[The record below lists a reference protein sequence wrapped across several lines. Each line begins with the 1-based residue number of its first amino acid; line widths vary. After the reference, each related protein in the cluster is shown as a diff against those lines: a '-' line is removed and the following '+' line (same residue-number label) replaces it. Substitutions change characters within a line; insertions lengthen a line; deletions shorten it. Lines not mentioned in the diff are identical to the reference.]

1 MNNLTKTK
9 VGGGKTFKHFLS
21 LFLILLGCATGT
33 WAQDYKLVTSD
44 TELEA
49 GANYIIASMSNGA
62 GYVMRPHSFNTS
74 KTNHQAIAAT
84 STDNIIAFADGMAKL
99 TLCGDATSGW
109 QFQEGSNYMS
119 ATSTTRKATLKTSTD
134 ATDAY
139 AQFTIA
145 INTSAVITCKGK
157 TKYHIV
163 RFNPNTG
170 GDPLF
175 SAYTSNQ
182 QNVYLYK
189 EVKEEVTKE
198 VTSIAISGTPTT
210 TAYMAGETP
219 SADGLVVTATYDD
232 ETTAPVS
239 GSKLAWT
246 FAPAVIEEGTTQ
258 VTATATYDDTFTAST
273 TFDVTVKKGIANTE
287 ETAYTVEEAVALI
300 DANFN
305 LDATVYVKGIISEVG
320 TFNSKYGSLTYN
332 ISTDGTTTAQQF
344 ICYSGLN
351 IGGAK
356 FTGTGDV
363 EVGAKV
369 VVKGKLKKF
378 NSDYEFDFNNEIVS
392 YVGTPTIIA
401 SDVEYAAEITS
412 GEISYEVKYA
422 DGSSLNA
429 TTTAEWISGVTVA
442 DGKVTFT
449 MTENTETTPREATIT
464 LTCGELTKEVKVT
477 QLGAKEKY
485 TVTLAD
491 DASTLTE
498 AVGGEGVTLPT
509 REDVAPYTFMGWAA
523 AELTAETTTE
533 PTVFSGAYNPES
545 NITLYPV
552 YVRTEGSGAKET
564 TASTTI
570 ADYATANGWT
580 NGTQYSAVTLNDDI
594 TATAVGGANT
604 GKYYTDGQQWRLYST
619 ESAKLTI
626 SASGDATMST
636 VTLSFE
642 GKSSL
647 EPAIIKYNT
656 TEIKTGEAVTVSG
669 NEATFNVTG
678 GQGRITAISV
688 TYTVNSGTSYYTSHP
703 VAAPTTATITLNAA
717 CTDGEK
723 VYGTFSSSKA
733 FKVSNDI
740 IVSEI
745 TVENGKLLVKNYAS
759 GAIVPANTGVMVSA
773 MKGGDYTVELSSE
786 EGTSV
791 LGTDNM
797 LKPGSEAM
805 SGDCKFY
812 RLTMHGGKT
821 LGFFWG
827 AAEGAAFSIAADKA
841 YLAVPTT
848 MAANIQGFTFSDTET
863 GINGINAAEGKQAIY
878 NLQGQRVSR
887 AVKGIY
893 IVNGKKVIIK

>member
-9 VGGGKTFKHFLS
+9 VGGGKTFKRFLS
-21 LFLILLGCATGT
+21 LFLILLGCATGA

-74 KTNHQAIAAT
+74 KANHQAIAAT

-119 ATSTTRKATLKTSTD
+119 ATSTTSKATLKTSTD

-157 TKYHIV
+157 TKYHII
-163 RFNPNTG
+163 RYNYNNG
-170 GDPLF
+170 SPLF
-175 SAYTSNQ
+175 SCYTTGQ

-189 EVKEEVTKE
+189 EVVEEGTKE
-198 VTSIAISGTPTT
+198 VKSIAISGEAAKTT
-210 TAYMAGETP
+210 YVVGDEP
-219 SADGLVVTATYDD
+219 SADGLIVTATYDD

-246 FAPAVIEEGTTQ
+246 FEPATLTTEGTTQ
-258 VTATATYDDTFTAST
+258 VTATATYDDTFTASK
-273 TFDVTVKKGIANTE
+273 TFDVTVTKGIANTE
-287 ETAYTVEEAVALI
+287 ETAYTVEEAVDLI

-378 NSDYEFDFNNEIVS
+378 NSDYEFDYNNELVS
-392 YVGTPTIIA
+392 YKVK
-401 SDVEYAAEITS
+401 AAESITISGNATKTEYLAGEVPSAEGFTVTANYSDATSKDVTAQVTWTFNPETLAEGTTTVTATATYNGLTATTNFTATTKAVTQLIFDKTKGAFDKLSPYNKDNNTMNAVTLVDINGASLNGFTTNGGKTAASNGCLQLAKTSGKLVSPAFPDFTNGYTVKITYYIGGSNNPTLTS
-412 GEISYEVKYA
+412 GELTATGKA
-422 DGSSLNA
+422 DG
-429 TTTAEWISGVTVA
+429 TGTMA
-442 DGKVTFT
+442 DGTGFSV
-449 MTENTETTPREATIT
+449 
-464 LTCGELTKEVKVT
+464 ELTVPT
-477 QLGAKEKY
+477 GA
-485 TVTLAD
+485 A
-491 DASTLTE
+491 
-498 AVGGEGVTLPT
+498 
-509 REDVAPYTFMGWAA
+509 F
-523 AELTAETTTE
+523 ELTAGNATYISRIEITKND
-533 PTVFSGAYNPES
+533 APE
-545 NITLYPV
+545 
-552 YVRTEGSGAKET
+552 
-564 TASTTI
+564 
-570 ADYATANGWT
+570 
-580 NGTQYSAVTLNDDI
+580 
-594 TATAVGGANT
+594 
-604 GKYYTDGQQWRLYST
+604 
-619 ESAKLTI
+619 
-626 SASGDATMST
+626 
-636 VTLSFE
+636 
-642 GKSSL
+642 
-647 EPAIIKYNT
+647 
-656 TEIKTGEAVTVSG
+656 
-669 NEATFNVTG
+669 
-678 GQGRITAISV
+678 
-688 TYTVNSGTSYYTSHP
+688 
-703 VAAPTTATITLNAA
+703 PTTATITLNAA
-717 CTDGEK
+717 CTDGK
-723 VYGTFSSSKA
+723 MVYGTFSSSKA
-733 FKVSNDI
+733 FKVPNDI
-740 IVSEI
+740 TVSEI
-745 TVENGKLLVKNYAS
+745 MVENGKLVVTNYAS
-759 GAIVPANTGVMVSA
+759 SAIVPANTGVMVSA
-773 MKGGDYTVELSSE
+773 MEGGDYTVELSSE
-786 EGTSV
+786 EGISV

>member
-9 VGGGKTFKHFLS
+9 VGGGKTFKRFLA
-21 LFLILLGCATGT
+21 LFLILLGCATGA

-74 KTNHQAIAAT
+74 KANHQAIAAT

-119 ATSTTRKATLKTSTD
+119 ATSTTSKATLKTSTD

-157 TKYHIV
+157 TKYHII
-163 RFNPNTG
+163 RYNYNNG
-170 GDPLF
+170 SPLF
-175 SAYTSNQ
+175 SCYTTGQ

-189 EVKEEVTKE
+189 EVVEEGTKE
-198 VTSIAISGTPTT
+198 VKSIAISGEAAKTT
-210 TAYMAGETP
+210 YVVGDEP
-219 SADGLVVTATYDD
+219 SADGLIVTATYDD

-246 FAPAVIEEGTTQ
+246 FEPATLTTEGTTQ
-258 VTATATYDDTFTAST
+258 VTATATYDDTFTASK
-273 TFDVTVKKGIANTE
+273 TFDVTVTKGIANTE
-287 ETAYTVEEAVALI
+287 ETAYTVEEAVDLI

-378 NSDYEFDFNNEIVS
+378 NSDYEFDYNNELVS
-392 YVGTPTIIA
+392 YKVK
-401 SDVEYAAEITS
+401 AAESITISGNATKTEYLAGEVPSAEGFTVTANYSDATSKDVTAQVTWTFNPETLAEGTTTVTATATYNGLTATTNFTATAKAVTQLIFDKTKGAFDKLSSYNKDNNTMNAVTLVDINGASLNGFTTNGGKTAASNGCLQLAKTSGKLVSPAFPDFTNGYTVKITYYIGGSNNPTLTS
-412 GEISYEVKYA
+412 GELTATGKA
-422 DGSSLNA
+422 DG
-429 TTTAEWISGVTVA
+429 TGTMA
-442 DGKVTFT
+442 DGTGFSV
-449 MTENTETTPREATIT
+449 
-464 LTCGELTKEVKVT
+464 ELTVPT
-477 QLGAKEKY
+477 GA
-485 TVTLAD
+485 A
-491 DASTLTE
+491 
-498 AVGGEGVTLPT
+498 
-509 REDVAPYTFMGWAA
+509 F
-523 AELTAETTTE
+523 ELTAGNATYISRIEITKND
-533 PTVFSGAYNPES
+533 APE
-545 NITLYPV
+545 
-552 YVRTEGSGAKET
+552 
-564 TASTTI
+564 
-570 ADYATANGWT
+570 
-580 NGTQYSAVTLNDDI
+580 
-594 TATAVGGANT
+594 
-604 GKYYTDGQQWRLYST
+604 
-619 ESAKLTI
+619 
-626 SASGDATMST
+626 
-636 VTLSFE
+636 
-642 GKSSL
+642 
-647 EPAIIKYNT
+647 
-656 TEIKTGEAVTVSG
+656 
-669 NEATFNVTG
+669 
-678 GQGRITAISV
+678 
-688 TYTVNSGTSYYTSHP
+688 
-703 VAAPTTATITLNAA
+703 PTTATITLNAA
-717 CTDGEK
+717 CTDGEM

-740 IVSEI
+740 IVFEI
-745 TVENGKLLVKNYAS
+745 TVENDKLIVTNYAS

-773 MKGGDYTVELSSE
+773 MEGGDYTVELSSE
-786 EGTSV
+786 EGISV

>member
-9 VGGGKTFKHFLS
+9 VGGGKTFKRFLS
-21 LFLILLGCATGT
+21 LFLILLGCATGA

-74 KTNHQAIAAT
+74 KANHQAIAAT

-119 ATSTTRKATLKTSTD
+119 ATSTTSKATLKTSTD

-157 TKYHIV
+157 TKYHII
-163 RFNPNTG
+163 RYNYNNG
-170 GDPLF
+170 SPLF
-175 SAYTSNQ
+175 SCYTTGQ

-189 EVKEEVTKE
+189 EVVEEGTKE
-198 VTSIAISGTPTT
+198 VKSIAISGEAAKTT
-210 TAYMAGETP
+210 YVVGDEP
-219 SADGLVVTATYDD
+219 SADGLIVTATYDD

-246 FAPAVIEEGTTQ
+246 FEPATLTTEGTTQ
-258 VTATATYDDTFTAST
+258 VTATATYDDTFTASK
-273 TFDVTVKKGIANTE
+273 TFDVTVTKGIANTE
-287 ETAYTVEEAVALI
+287 ETAYTVEEAVDLI

-378 NSDYEFDFNNEIVS
+378 NSDYEFDYNNELVS
-392 YVGTPTIIA
+392 YKVK
-401 SDVEYAAEITS
+401 AAESITISGNATKTEYLAGEVPSAEGFTVTANYSDATSKDVTAQVTWTFNPETLAEGTTTVTATATYNGLTATTNFTATAKAVTQLIFDKTKGAFDKLSSYNKDNNTMNAVTLVDINGASLNGFTTNGGKTATSNGCLQLAKTSGKLVSPAFPDFTNGYTVKITYYIGGSNNPTLTS
-412 GEISYEVKYA
+412 GELTATGKA
-422 DGSSLNA
+422 DG
-429 TTTAEWISGVTVA
+429 TGTMA
-442 DGKVTFT
+442 DGTGFSV
-449 MTENTETTPREATIT
+449 
-464 LTCGELTKEVKVT
+464 ELTVPT
-477 QLGAKEKY
+477 GA
-485 TVTLAD
+485 A
-491 DASTLTE
+491 
-498 AVGGEGVTLPT
+498 
-509 REDVAPYTFMGWAA
+509 F
-523 AELTAETTTE
+523 ELTAGNATYISRIEITKND
-533 PTVFSGAYNPES
+533 APE
-545 NITLYPV
+545 
-552 YVRTEGSGAKET
+552 
-564 TASTTI
+564 
-570 ADYATANGWT
+570 
-580 NGTQYSAVTLNDDI
+580 
-594 TATAVGGANT
+594 
-604 GKYYTDGQQWRLYST
+604 
-619 ESAKLTI
+619 
-626 SASGDATMST
+626 
-636 VTLSFE
+636 
-642 GKSSL
+642 
-647 EPAIIKYNT
+647 
-656 TEIKTGEAVTVSG
+656 
-669 NEATFNVTG
+669 
-678 GQGRITAISV
+678 
-688 TYTVNSGTSYYTSHP
+688 
-703 VAAPTTATITLNAA
+703 PTTATITLNAA
-717 CTDGEK
+717 CTDGEM

-745 TVENGKLLVKNYAS
+745 MVENGKLVVTNYAS

-773 MKGGDYTVELSSE
+773 MEGGDYTVELSSE
-786 EGTSV
+786 EGISV

>member
-258 VTATATYDDTFTAST
+258 VTATATYDDTFTASK
-273 TFDVTVKKGIANTE
+273 TFDVTVTKGIANTE

-378 NSDYEFDFNNEIVS
+378 NSDYEFDYNNELVS
-392 YVGTPTIIA
+392 YKVK
-401 SDVEYAAEITS
+401 AAESITISGNATKTEYLAGEVPSAEGFTVTANYSDATSKDVTAQVTWTFNPETLAEGTTTVTATATYNGLTATTNFTATAKAVTQLIFDKNEGAFDLLASYSSNNTTMNAVTLVDINGASLNGFTTNGGKTAKSNGCLQLAKTSGKLVSPAFPDFTNGYTVKITYYIGGSNNPTLTS
-412 GEISYEVKYA
+412 GE
-422 DGSSLNA
+422 LTA
-429 TTTAEWISGVTVA
+429 TGKA
-442 DGKVTFT
+442 DGKGT
-449 MTENTETTPREATIT
+449 MTDGT
-464 LTCGELTKEVKVT
+464 GFSVELTVPT
-477 QLGAKEKY
+477 GA
-485 TVTLAD
+485 A
-491 DASTLTE
+491 
-498 AVGGEGVTLPT
+498 
-509 REDVAPYTFMGWAA
+509 F
-523 AELTAETTTE
+523 ELTAGNATYISRIEITKND
-533 PTVFSGAYNPES
+533 APE
-545 NITLYPV
+545 
-552 YVRTEGSGAKET
+552 
-564 TASTTI
+564 
-570 ADYATANGWT
+570 
-580 NGTQYSAVTLNDDI
+580 
-594 TATAVGGANT
+594 
-604 GKYYTDGQQWRLYST
+604 
-619 ESAKLTI
+619 
-626 SASGDATMST
+626 
-636 VTLSFE
+636 
-642 GKSSL
+642 
-647 EPAIIKYNT
+647 
-656 TEIKTGEAVTVSG
+656 
-669 NEATFNVTG
+669 
-678 GQGRITAISV
+678 
-688 TYTVNSGTSYYTSHP
+688 
-703 VAAPTTATITLNAA
+703 TATITLNAA

-723 VYGTFSSSKA
+723 YYGTFSYGKSA
-733 FKVSNDI
+733 FIVPEDLTVS
-740 IVSEI
+740 
-745 TVENGKLLVKNYAS
+745 TVLVDANGKLLVDDYKT
-759 GAIVPANTGVMVSA
+759 GDVVGKNTGVMVSSA
-773 MKGGDYTVELSSE
+773 TAGEHTVVLTTKTSETKQNMLLSSGSDGVTADGME
-786 EGTSV
+786 TAA
-791 LGTDNM
+791 
-797 LKPGSEAM
+797 PGY
-805 SGDCKFY
+805 KFY
-812 RLTMHGGKT
+812 RLTMHRGT
-821 LGFFWG
+821 QLGFFWG
-827 AAEGAAFSIAADKA
+827 AENGAGFDIEAGKA
-841 YLAVPTT
+841 YLAVPEAN
-848 MAANIQGFTFSDTET
+848 AANMQGFIFGDTET
-863 GINGINAAEGKQAIY
+863 AIKGINANKGGKQPIY
-878 NLQGQRVSR
+878 NLQGQRVGK

>member
-9 VGGGKTFKHFLS
+9 VGGGKTFKRFLS
-21 LFLILLGCATGT
+21 LFLILLGCATGA

-74 KTNHQAIAAT
+74 KANHQAIAAT

-119 ATSTTRKATLKTSTD
+119 ATSTTSKATLKTSTD

-157 TKYHIV
+157 TKYHII
-163 RFNPNTG
+163 RYNYNNG
-170 GDPLF
+170 SPLF
-175 SAYTSNQ
+175 SCYTTGQ

-189 EVKEEVTKE
+189 EVVEEGTKE
-198 VTSIAISGTPTT
+198 VKSIAISGTPTT
-210 TAYMAGETP
+210 TAYMVGDTP
-219 SADGLVVTATYDD
+219 SADGLTVTATYAD
-232 ETTAPVS
+232 ETTGTVS
-239 GSKLAWT
+239 GSKLAWS
-246 FAPAVIEEGTTQ
+246 FEPAVIAESTTQ
-258 VTATATYDDTFTAST
+258 VTATATYDGTFTANT
-273 TFDVTVKKGIANTE
+273 TFDVTVEKDIANTE

-378 NSDYEFDFNNEIVS
+378 NSDYEFDYNNELVS
-392 YVGTPTIIA
+392 YKVK
-401 SDVEYAAEITS
+401 AAESITIS
-412 GEISYEVKYA
+412 G
-422 DGSSLNA
+422 NA
-429 TTTAEWISGVTVA
+429 TKTEYLAGEVPSAEGFTVTANYSDATSKDVTAQVTWTFNPETLAEGTTTVTA
-442 DGKVTFT
+442 TATYNGLTATTNFT
-449 MTENTETTPREATIT
+449 ATA
-464 LTCGELTKEVKVT
+464 KAVT
-477 QLGAKEKY
+477 QLIFDKTKGAFDKLSSYSSSNTTMNAVTLVDINGASLNGFTTNGGKTATSNGCLQLANTKGKLVSPAFPDFTNGY
-485 TVTLAD
+485 TVKITYYIGG
-491 DASTLTE
+491 SSNPTLTSE
-498 AVGGEGVTLPT
+498 ELKATGKADGTGTMADGTGFSVELTVPT
-509 REDVAPYTFMGWAA
+509 GAA
-523 AELTAETTTE
+523 FELTAGNATYISRIEITKND
-533 PTVFSGAYNPES
+533 APE
-545 NITLYPV
+545 
-552 YVRTEGSGAKET
+552 
-564 TASTTI
+564 
-570 ADYATANGWT
+570 
-580 NGTQYSAVTLNDDI
+580 
-594 TATAVGGANT
+594 
-604 GKYYTDGQQWRLYST
+604 
-619 ESAKLTI
+619 
-626 SASGDATMST
+626 
-636 VTLSFE
+636 
-642 GKSSL
+642 
-647 EPAIIKYNT
+647 
-656 TEIKTGEAVTVSG
+656 
-669 NEATFNVTG
+669 
-678 GQGRITAISV
+678 
-688 TYTVNSGTSYYTSHP
+688 
-703 VAAPTTATITLNAA
+703 PTTATITLNAA
-717 CTDGEK
+717 CTDGEM

-745 TVENGKLLVKNYAS
+745 MVENGELLVKNYAS

-773 MKGGDYTVELSSE
+773 MGGGDYTVELSDE

>member
-9 VGGGKTFKHFLS
+9 VGGGKTFKRFLS

-33 WAQDYKLVTSD
+33 WAQETPEVTLDFTTNTWGLPTSGGTTETAYTNGEYEIKLYASNAYYYFTNNKCLLLGKQNATLTLPAFDFDVEKIVVTGNSGGSGKTTQNIFVGSTAVSTGTTSSKLVHTYEID
-44 TELEA
+44 
-49 GANYIIASMSNGA
+49 ANYQTA
-62 GYVMRPHSFNTS
+62 G
-74 KTNHQAIAAT
+74 
-84 STDNIIAFADGMAKL
+84 
-99 TLCGDATSGW
+99 
-109 QFQEGSNYMS
+109 
-119 ATSTTRKATLKTSTD
+119 
-134 ATDAY
+134 
-139 AQFTIA
+139 
-145 INTSAVITCKGK
+145 
-157 TKYHIV
+157 
-163 RFNPNTG
+163 
-170 GDPLF
+170 
-175 SAYTSNQ
+175 
-182 QNVYLYK
+182 NVYTYK
-189 EVKEEVTKE
+189 ITNGNNGQINKIEIYKKAGSETKE
-198 VTSIAISGTPTT
+198 VTSIDGISGTPTT
-210 TAYMAGETP
+210 TEYLVGDAP
-219 SADGLVVTATYDD
+219 SADGLSVDVTYSDNSTG
-232 ETTAPVS
+232 TLPSTN
-239 GSKLAWT
+239 SKLAWT

-258 VTATATYDDTFTAST
+258 VTATATYDDTFTASK
-273 TFDVTVKKGIANTE
+273 TFDVTVTKGIANTE

-642 GKSSL
+642 GKSSSD
-647 EPAIIKYNT
+647 PAIIKYNT

-717 CTDGEK
+717 CTDGEM

-745 TVENGKLLVKNYAS
+745 MVENGKLVVTNYAS

-773 MKGGDYTVELSSE
+773 MGGGDYTVELSDE

>member
-9 VGGGKTFKHFLS
+9 VGGGKTFKRFLS
-21 LFLILLGCATGT
+21 LFLILLGCATGA

-74 KTNHQAIAAT
+74 KANHQAIAAT

-119 ATSTTRKATLKTSTD
+119 ATSTTSKATLKTSTD

-157 TKYHIV
+157 TKYHII
-163 RFNPNTG
+163 RYNYNNG
-170 GDPLF
+170 SPLF
-175 SAYTSNQ
+175 SCYTTGQ

-189 EVKEEVTKE
+189 EVVEEGTKE
-198 VTSIAISGTPTT
+198 VKSIAISGEAAKTT
-210 TAYMAGETP
+210 YVVGDEP
-219 SADGLVVTATYDD
+219 SADGLIVTATYDD
-232 ETTAPVS
+232 ETTAPVL

-246 FAPAVIEEGTTQ
+246 FEPATLTTEGTTQ
-258 VTATATYDDTFTAST
+258 VTATATYDDTFTASK
-273 TFDVTVKKGIANTE
+273 TFDVTVTKGIANTE
-287 ETAYTVEEAVALI
+287 ETAYTVEEAVDLI

-378 NSDYEFDFNNEIVS
+378 NSDYEFDYNNELVS
-392 YVGTPTIIA
+392 YKVK
-401 SDVEYAAEITS
+401 AAESITISGNATKTEYLAGEVPSAEGFTVTANYSDATSKDVTAQVTWTFNPETLAEGTTTVTATATYNGLTATTNFTATAKAVTQLIFDKTKGAFDKLSSYNKDNNTMNAVTLVDINGASLNGFTTNGGKTATSNGCLQLAKTSGKLVSPAFPDFTNGYTVKITYYIGGSNNPTLTS
-412 GEISYEVKYA
+412 GELTATGKA
-422 DGSSLNA
+422 DG
-429 TTTAEWISGVTVA
+429 TGTMA
-442 DGKVTFT
+442 DGTGFSV
-449 MTENTETTPREATIT
+449 
-464 LTCGELTKEVKVT
+464 ELTVPT
-477 QLGAKEKY
+477 GA
-485 TVTLAD
+485 A
-491 DASTLTE
+491 
-498 AVGGEGVTLPT
+498 
-509 REDVAPYTFMGWAA
+509 F
-523 AELTAETTTE
+523 ELTAGNATYISRIEITKND
-533 PTVFSGAYNPES
+533 APE
-545 NITLYPV
+545 
-552 YVRTEGSGAKET
+552 
-564 TASTTI
+564 
-570 ADYATANGWT
+570 
-580 NGTQYSAVTLNDDI
+580 
-594 TATAVGGANT
+594 
-604 GKYYTDGQQWRLYST
+604 
-619 ESAKLTI
+619 
-626 SASGDATMST
+626 
-636 VTLSFE
+636 
-642 GKSSL
+642 
-647 EPAIIKYNT
+647 
-656 TEIKTGEAVTVSG
+656 
-669 NEATFNVTG
+669 
-678 GQGRITAISV
+678 
-688 TYTVNSGTSYYTSHP
+688 
-703 VAAPTTATITLNAA
+703 PTTATITLNAA

-733 FKVSNDI
+733 FKVPNDI

-745 TVENGKLLVKNYAS
+745 MVENGKLVVTNYAS
-759 GAIVPANTGVMVSA
+759 SAIVPANTGVMVSA
-773 MKGGDYTVELSSE
+773 MEGGDYTVELSSE

-878 NLQGQRVSR
+878 NLQGQRVGK
-887 AVKGIY
+887 ATKGIY

>member
-9 VGGGKTFKHFLS
+9 VGGGKTFKRFLA
-21 LFLILLGCATGT
+21 LFLILLGCATTGA
-33 WAQDYKLVTSD
+33 WAQETPEVTLDFTTNTWGLPTSGGTTETAYTNGEYEIKLYASNAYYYFTNNKCLLLGKQNATLTLPAFDFDVEKIVVTGNSGGSGKTTQNIFVGSTAVSTETTSSKLVHTYEID
-44 TELEA
+44 
-49 GANYIIASMSNGA
+49 ANYQTA
-62 GYVMRPHSFNTS
+62 G
-74 KTNHQAIAAT
+74 
-84 STDNIIAFADGMAKL
+84 
-99 TLCGDATSGW
+99 
-109 QFQEGSNYMS
+109 
-119 ATSTTRKATLKTSTD
+119 
-134 ATDAY
+134 
-139 AQFTIA
+139 
-145 INTSAVITCKGK
+145 
-157 TKYHIV
+157 
-163 RFNPNTG
+163 
-170 GDPLF
+170 
-175 SAYTSNQ
+175 
-182 QNVYLYK
+182 NVYTYK
-189 EVKEEVTKE
+189 ITNGNNGQINKIEIYKKAGSETKE
-198 VTSIAISGTPTT
+198 VTSIDGISGTPTT
-210 TAYMAGETP
+210 TEYLVGDAP
-219 SADGLVVTATYDD
+219 SADGLSVDVTYSDNSTG
-232 ETTAPVS
+232 TLPSTN
-239 GSKLAWT
+239 SKLAWT
-246 FAPAVIEEGTTQ
+246 FEPATLTTEGTTQ

-378 NSDYEFDFNNEIVS
+378 NSDYEFDYNNELVS
-392 YVGTPTIIA
+392 YKVK
-401 SDVEYAAEITS
+401 AAESITISGNATKTEYLAGEVPSAEGFTVTANYSDATSKDVTAQVTWTFNPETLAEGTTTVTATATYNGLTATTNFTATTKAVTQLIFDKTKGAFDKLSSYNKDNNTMNAVTLVDINGASLNGFTTNGGKTATSNGCLQLAKTSGKLVSPAFPDFTNGYTVKITYYIGGSNNPTLTS
-412 GEISYEVKYA
+412 GELTATGKA
-422 DGSSLNA
+422 DG
-429 TTTAEWISGVTVA
+429 TGTMA
-442 DGKVTFT
+442 DGTGFSV
-449 MTENTETTPREATIT
+449 
-464 LTCGELTKEVKVT
+464 ELTVPT
-477 QLGAKEKY
+477 GA
-485 TVTLAD
+485 A
-491 DASTLTE
+491 
-498 AVGGEGVTLPT
+498 
-509 REDVAPYTFMGWAA
+509 F
-523 AELTAETTTE
+523 ELTAGNATYISRIEITKND
-533 PTVFSGAYNPES
+533 APE
-545 NITLYPV
+545 
-552 YVRTEGSGAKET
+552 
-564 TASTTI
+564 
-570 ADYATANGWT
+570 
-580 NGTQYSAVTLNDDI
+580 
-594 TATAVGGANT
+594 
-604 GKYYTDGQQWRLYST
+604 
-619 ESAKLTI
+619 
-626 SASGDATMST
+626 
-636 VTLSFE
+636 
-642 GKSSL
+642 
-647 EPAIIKYNT
+647 
-656 TEIKTGEAVTVSG
+656 
-669 NEATFNVTG
+669 
-678 GQGRITAISV
+678 
-688 TYTVNSGTSYYTSHP
+688 
-703 VAAPTTATITLNAA
+703 PTTATITLNAA
-717 CTDGEK
+717 CTDGEM

-745 TVENGKLLVKNYAS
+745 MVENGKLVVTNYAS

-773 MKGGDYTVELSSE
+773 MEGGDYTVELSSE
-786 EGTSV
+786 EGISV